1 MAGPATTDT
10 VTFDEYGQKT
20 YGTEPLA
27 AAAVPQVKPAAYNA
41 NAQQFVAPSPPP
53 PALPFAGDDPRAWD
67 PIING
72 IQINNVIYRMTEP
85 VAGMRCDIIPML
97 LFHYPALRLLGYDLT
112 QFTLDLKAYDAT
124 ALKELQGILESVYPM
139 QAQDGNKVTKPYVSK
154 IQHLGLS
161 QRGLYYFVPIKPTT
175 SAIWYD
181 HDGQCHS
188 VKLTLLQWS
197 QASMMTLKPIN
208 SNNEN
213 GGVVPPPASGVG
225 SQVVNTGFNP
235 TVQR

>member
-20 YGTEPLA
+20 YGTEPL

-139 QAQDGNKVTKPYVSK
+139 QAQDGIRSPNPMYPKSSTSDCRSAAY
-154 IQHLGLS
+154 
-161 QRGLYYFVPIKPTT
+161 TT
-175 SAIWYD
+175 SCPSNRQPPRS
-181 HDGQCHS
+181 GTTMTGS
-188 VKLTLLQWS
+188 V
-197 QASMMTLKPIN
+197 IR
-208 SNNEN
+208 SN
-213 GGVVPPPASGVG
+213 
-225 SQVVNTGFNP
+225 
-235 TVQR
+235 